1 MNIPLDKSVYLI
13 CGDDEFRVDTAA
25 RELINALVP
34 KEDRE
39 FGLEKI
45 DARGVEVIESTLE
58 LLRDIRDTLFAND
71 LFGSSEKTLWLLE
84 TPFLANERLIKSDD
98 VKEALTPLIEQIK
111 KGLPEGSRLVVS
123 TSKINRTQPFYK
135 AIKAKGY
142 VLDFGSNLRQN
153 EREQAAEI
161 FIAESLPKVGLKMDA
176 KTIRHFVQRAGADF
190 RQLHSELNKLACY
203 CGDRKEA
210 TVEDV
215 DEIITA
221 ASVSEIWDFTDAFA
235 SRNAAKLALQIRK
248 QLNQGENAIRLTTS
262 ILSCV
267 STMLFLRD
275 AIDKG
280 WATPAS
286 RSINWS
292 DIPEDVDIGLALS
305 EKDIRKTLTGF
316 RAQKTFEQACLWKTS
331 ELRAARHHVLALR
344 EALVSCQIPEETLL
358 NLYLIRA
365 LGTRNK
371 PANSRKV

>member
-13 CGDDEFRVDTAA
+13 CGEDEYRVDLET
-25 RELINALVP
+25 RKLIDALVP
-34 KEDRE
+34 KEE
-39 FGLEKI
+39 QPFGLEKI

-71 LFGSSEKTLWLLE
+71 LFGSSEKTVWLLE
-84 TPFLANERLIKSDD
+84 TPFLEKERLIKSET
-98 VKEALTPLIEQIK
+98 VKEALAPLIEQIK

-123 TSKINRTQPFYK
+123 TSKINRTQAFYK

-142 VLDFGSNLRQN
+142 VLDFGSSLRQN

-161 FIAESLPKVGLKMDA
+161 FVTETLPKVGLKMDGNA
-176 KTIRHFVQRAGADF
+176 IHHFVQRAGVEF
-190 RQLHSELNKLACY
+190 RQLYSELNKLACY

-210 TVEDV
+210 TVEDI
-215 DEIITA
+215 DEIITT

-235 SRNAAKLALQIRK
+235 SRNAAKLARQIRK
-248 QLNQGENAIRLTTS
+248 QLDQGTDAIGLVS
-262 ILSCV
+262 SLLYCV
-267 STMLFLRD
+267 STLLFLRD

-292 DIPEDVDIGLALS
+292 GIPEDVDIGLALS

-316 RAQKTFEQACLWKTS
+316 RAQKTFEQACLWKTG

-371 PANSRKV
+371 PTNSRKV